1 VVVAETYDPGWT
13 ALIDG
18 KAAKICQ
25 NSGVFMQIEVP
36 EGDHHVILT
45 YDPPELKV
53 GLAISLLSCI
63 FLILVLTGIGMF
75 WIPGIRTREGLDGA
89 EPAG

>member
-1 VVVAETYDPGWT
+1 
-13 ALIDG
+13 
-18 KAAKICQ
+18 
-25 NSGVFMQIEVP
+25 M
-36 EGDHHVILT
+36 ILK

-63 FLILVLTGIGMF
+63 FLILVLTGIRMF
-75 WIPGIRTREGLDGA
+75 WIPGITTRGGLDGA